1 MSVRSAPSTEVTQAT
16 DTVIKTIVDLVQHT
30 GAEKLKLVDAKLIPL
45 VQWAKD
51 YAGYRFRHKEI
62 IRILRDEGQLNDL
75 SDQLRKLAEDSLQ
88 AGDAFVLARAEADW
102 EGDWVHPRW
111 KKAAMER
118 AQAAEK
124 QRKEDLLVAERR
136 RVDVYT
142 RLRDVCNTNIEDLPF
157 NYSEDSDSE
166 DEILQAASVG
176 APGPSSSSN
185 STAHNPANRT
195 SSSIDTM
202 RRTGPLF
209 SNLAKPRSAIPGTTS
224 IVNRAPQ
231 AGPDAQQQKR
241 KAEAFLHGDFNKRS
255 RPDHSTVRAALPT
268 NPGVPVPSVPAQ
280 HPLLPFNFRGLSKE
294 AQQISNFKQYERTHS
309 GDIVQ
314 TLNVHFNGS
323 TNLLANEAYVREISQ
338 TLPSCIA
345 CTKRNIKCVWIF
357 DRARCE
363 FCSATSKHLKCSF
376 GDTLRWHRACS
387 QLPDHDPSEIRK
399 VFEQTSLGNG
409 NSDPFWYEKI
419 IDGHRSPNALIFL
432 LALSNSKIL
441 SGFACEA

>member
-1 MSVRSAPSTEVTQAT
+1 MSARSAPSTEITQAT

-30 GAEKLKLVDAKLIPL
+30 GVEKLKLVDAKLIPL
-45 VQWAKD
+45 VQWAMD

-75 SDQLRKLAEDSLQ
+75 SDQLRRLAEDSLQ

-176 APGPSSSSN
+176 APGPSSSSH
-185 STAHNPANRT
+185 STVHNPASRT
-195 SSSIDTM
+195 ST
-202 RRTGPLF
+202 
-209 SNLAKPRSAIPGTTS
+209 SNLTKPRSAIPGNTS
-224 IVNRAPQ
+224 IVNIAPQ

-255 RPDHSTVRAALPT
+255 RPDRTLYHTFSVIIYTSNPIPDSTLRAALPKR
-268 NPGVPVPSVPAQ
+268 PGIPVPSVPVQ

-294 AQQISNFKQYERTHS
+294 AQQISNFKQYQKTHS

-323 TNLLANEAYVREISQ
+323 TNLTANEAYVREISQ
-338 TLPSCIA
+338 TLPSCVA
-345 CTKRNIKCVWIF
+345 CTRRKIKCVWIF

-363 FCSATSKHLKCSF
+363 FCSGTSKHLKCSF
-376 GDTLRWHRACS
+376 GDTLRWHRACG
-387 QLPDHDPSEIRK
+387 QLPDHEPSEIRK
-399 VFEQTSLGNG
+399 VFEQTSFGNG
-409 NSDPFWYEKI
+409 NLDPFWYEKI
-419 IDGHRSPNALIFL
+419 IDGHRSPYVSSSDSSDTTL
-432 LALSNSKIL
+432 LSA
-441 SGFACEA
+441 

>member
-1 MSVRSAPSTEVTQAT
+1 MSARSAPSTEITQAT

-30 GAEKLKLVDAKLIPL
+30 GVEKLKLVDAKLIPL
-45 VQWAKD
+45 VQWAMD

-75 SDQLRKLAEDSLQ
+75 SDQLRRLAEDSLQ

-176 APGPSSSSN
+176 APGPSSSSH
-185 STAHNPANRT
+185 STVHNPASRT
-195 SSSIDTM
+195 ST
-202 RRTGPLF
+202 
-209 SNLAKPRSAIPGTTS
+209 SNLTKPRSAIP
-224 IVNRAPQ
+224 APQ

-255 RPDHSTVRAALPT
+255 RPDHSTLRAALPKR
-268 NPGVPVPSVPAQ
+268 PGIPVPSVPVQ

-294 AQQISNFKQYERTHS
+294 AQQISNFKQYQKTHS

-323 TNLLANEAYVREISQ
+323 TNLTANEAYVREISQ
-338 TLPSCIA
+338 TLPS
-345 CTKRNIKCVWIF
+345 
-357 DRARCE
+357 
-363 FCSATSKHLKCSF
+363 F
-376 GDTLRWHRACS
+376 GDTLRWHRACG
-387 QLPDHDPSEIRK
+387 QLPDHEPSEIRK
-399 VFEQTSLGNG
+399 VFEQTSFGNG
-409 NSDPFWYEKI
+409 NLDPFWYEKI
-419 IDGHRSPNALIFL
+419 IDGHRSPNAPIFL
-432 LALSNSKIL
+432 LSIFTLLMQRDDPTTTYSL
-441 SGFACEA
+441 